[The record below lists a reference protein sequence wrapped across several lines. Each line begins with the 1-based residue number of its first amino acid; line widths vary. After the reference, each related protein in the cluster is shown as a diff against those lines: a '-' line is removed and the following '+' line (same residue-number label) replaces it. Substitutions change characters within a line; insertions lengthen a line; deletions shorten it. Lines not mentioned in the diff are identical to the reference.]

1 MTFDKPIALCLVAVA
16 VVCIAFAIIIGRIGD
31 QQPSA
36 RTRVPNIPESTA
48 AAVKAAQDAQAAAAT
63 ATQAQHDIQ
72 AQLAQLAD
80 DAKKE
85 KDAAAAAAKPP
96 AGPVAPY
103 GKEITSPGIVT
114 DFGVYPLTSSTNAD
128 DMYLG
133 FTFTDRTGF
142 TKKFFP
148 VCTGQTLKTGTPIT
162 LIYHWRD
169 WTREAEG
176 MRGCFEIDGF
186 QQ

>member
-1 MTFDKPIALCLVAVA
+1 MNNKLYGGLIASVTLIILAIAIGQIDRKP
-16 VVCIAFAIIIGRIGD
+16 
-31 QQPSA
+31 QPDV
-36 RTRVPNIPESTA
+36 RTRVPSIPESTA
-48 AAVKAAQDAQAAAAT
+48 QAIQASKDAQAAAAQ

-85 KDAAAAAAKPP
+85 KDAAEAAKKPTAAP
-96 AGPVAPY
+96 SAPY
-103 GKEITSPGIVT
+103 GKEMTAPGIVT
-114 DFGVYPLTSSTNAD
+114 DFGAFPLVINSNTD
-128 DMYLG
+128 DVYLG
-133 FTFTDRTGF
+133 FTFTDKNGF

-162 LIYHWRD
+162 LIYHWREWQHD
-169 WTREAEG
+169 LAG
-176 MRGCFEIDGF
+176 QRGCFEIDGF